1 MNAAAEFLVL
11 WHLNRCDISDEDRT
25 TLVDALK
32 RGHDLG
38 ESDAIE
44 LVSAYIGL
52 AVDGSRGLPDAEI
65 VDLMIRLHKLHEAN
79 SQEERTIDAMLDV
92 QKILADQR
100 PGPFSERIVSA
111 KVAGIVQ
118 KLNAHAAKI

>member
-11 WHLNRCDISDEDRT
+11 WHLNRCDIFDEDRA
-25 TLVDALK
+25 TLVSALK
-32 RGHDLG
+32 RGYDLG
-38 ESDAIE
+38 ETDAVE
-44 LVSAYIGL
+44 FVSACIGL
-52 AVDGSRGLPDAEI
+52 AVDGSRELPDAEI
-65 VDLMIRLHKLHEAN
+65 VDLMIGLHRLHEAN

-100 PGPFSERIVSA
+100 PGPFSQRIVSA
-111 KVAGIVQ
+111 KVAGIAQ